1 VSSLWI
7 LSSALAWIAIALLVA
22 LVLSLMRQVA
32 ELRAALA
39 RSEPAAE
46 PVVGAQLYDRV
57 EPFVAA
63 RLDDESVLTLGGEQD
78 RPTLLVV
85 HQPGCS
91 TCEGIEPALEELADD
106 PGVAARIVSVLGLTA
121 ADAADHLASRPPGGV
136 PVITAED
143 LPPALMPAAVPALV
157 ALAREGLVC
166 ALGTPTALDDLRE
179 AAHAAA
185 EAVLIG
191 APDSRRVTDWGVSVP
206 FWEPAAS

>member
-1 VSSLWI
+1 M
-7 LSSALAWIAIALLVA
+7 LAWAAIALLVA
-22 LVLSLMRQVA
+22 VVLSLMKQVG

-39 RSEPAAE
+39 RSGPVDE
-46 PVVGAQLYDRV
+46 PVAGAQLYDRV

-63 RLDDESVLTLGGEQD
+63 RVDGEGVLALGGEQAQ
-78 RPTLLVV
+78 PTLLVV

-91 TCEGIEPALEELADD
+91 TCEGIEPALEELAGAV
-106 PGVAARIVSVLGLTA
+106 PARIVSVLGLTA
-121 ADAADHLASRPPGGV
+121 ADAAEHVAARPASV
-136 PVITAED
+136 PVIAVED
-143 LPPALMPAAVPALV
+143 LPPALAPASVPALV
-157 ALAREGLVC
+157 AIAREGVVC
-166 ALGTPTALDDLRE
+166 AIGTPTNLENLRE

>member
-1 VSSLWI
+1 MSSVWI
-7 LSSALAWIAIALLVA
+7 LSSVLAWIAIALLVA
-22 LVLSLMRQVA
+22 LVLSLLRQVG

-39 RSEPAAE
+39 RSEPVDEA
-46 PVVGAQLYDRV
+46 VTGAQLYDRV

-63 RLDDESVLTLGGEQD
+63 RVDGEGVLALGGEQAQ
-78 RPTLLVV
+78 PTLLVV

-91 TCEGIEPALEELADD
+91 TCEGIEAALEELAEDV
-106 PGVAARIVSVLGLTA
+106 PARIVSVLGLTA
-121 ADAADHLASRPPGGV
+121 ADAAEHIAAQPASV
-136 PVITAED
+136 PVIAVED
-143 LPPALMPAAVPALV
+143 LPPALAPASVPALV
-157 ALAREGLVC
+157 AIAREGVVC
-166 ALGTPTALDDLRE
+166 AIGTPTNLENLRE